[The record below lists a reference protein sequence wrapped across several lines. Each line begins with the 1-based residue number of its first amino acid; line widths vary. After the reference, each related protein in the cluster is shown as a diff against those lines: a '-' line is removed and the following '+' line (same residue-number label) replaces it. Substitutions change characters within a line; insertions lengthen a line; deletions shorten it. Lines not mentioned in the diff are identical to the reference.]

1 MASDLDQGK
10 LIEVIDS
17 HQQDEIAEILMQ
29 QPLKVREAVEEVSV
43 DMWGGFPKLIKK
55 VFPNAKIS
63 IDRFHVMKAVN
74 DNLDKIRK
82 QTRFKVKIRGAKWVL
97 LKNREDL
104 SNEQIEKLDL
114 VLRQSKKLQKAY
126 QLKERFREI

>member
-1 MASDLDQGK
+1 
-10 LIEVIDS
+10 
-17 HQQDEIAEILMQ
+17 
-29 QPLKVREAVEEVSV
+29 
-43 DMWGGFPKLIKK
+43 
-55 VFPNAKIS
+55 
-63 IDRFHVMKAVN
+63 MKAVN